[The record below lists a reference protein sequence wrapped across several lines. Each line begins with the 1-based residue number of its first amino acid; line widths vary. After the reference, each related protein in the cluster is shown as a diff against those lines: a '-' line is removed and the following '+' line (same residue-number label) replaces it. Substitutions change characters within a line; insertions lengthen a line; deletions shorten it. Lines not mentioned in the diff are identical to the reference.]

1 MRALVVLLLL
11 GVALAVY
18 FTGFA
23 DGAGGPMPDPTPTPG
38 PTGTS
43 APAMPTTG
51 PGLPAGV
58 EATRT
63 RIESKAAEGVATT
76 ATACIRVVDN
86 AANTPVLG
94 AAVRRVKDGS
104 ELAFTDERGL
114 ASLPLPGAEQ
124 LAVVLDGYLLRL
136 VPAQYGTDEK
146 DPQEVRLVRD
156 DWSPRRRFSFV
167 GPGGAPLPEAF
178 VRFRVTAPGSGA
190 PPVPR
195 DDAVLRRAWT
205 EHVMLASR
213 PVCSDVAVQLGA
225 YDENRVHRL
234 ADGAEVR
241 FVGAGEF
248 TIEAATA
255 SGFVARAQVRIEL
268 RQEAAF
274 RIDFVAGVFVA
285 GTVSVLEGGGPAA
298 GATVALAGGDP
309 LGLLATADA
318 AGRFQFGPLMPGP
331 VTLHVLAPG
340 MAPRAFGPLTAPA
353 TGLAIELQKLQ
364 QTLLRG
370 HVRELPGGEPVV
382 RATVVWA
389 GAGGAHQVFTGADGA
404 FVVPVDGKDPA
415 RLLIQADGFQAR
427 AEFVDPGAQ
436 AMDYGLWPAD
446 PARRLEKG
454 LTGVL
459 QGFVLD
465 GNGRPLPNVNVR
477 WRPVTRSAPAAV
489 PGRRVLEGG
498 TLALPLVAVS
508 DAAGAFRL
516 ETDQFG
522 PGQLLCGAAQ
532 NGLETQAIAGKVVDG
547 LRLQP

>member
-18 FTGFA
+18 FSGFA
-23 DGAGGPMPDPTPTPG
+23 AGGGG
-38 PTGTS
+38 PVPAPVPASTGPS
-43 APAMPTTG
+43 APAPVAAG

-63 RIESKAAEGVATT
+63 RIESKAAEQVAAA
-76 ATACIRVVDN
+76 ATACLRVVDHTG
-86 AANTPVLG
+86 NTPVLG

-104 ELAFTDERGL
+104 ELAFTDERGM
-114 ASLPLPGAEQ
+114 ASLPLPGPEQ

-156 DWSPRRRFSFV
+156 EWSPRRRFHFA
-167 GPGGAPLPEAF
+167 GPGGSPLPEAF
-178 VRFRVTAPGSGA
+178 VRFRVTAPTSAA

-195 DDAVLRRAWT
+195 DDTVLRRAWT

-248 TIEAATA
+248 AIEAATA
-255 SGFVARAQVRIEL
+255 DGFVARAQVGVVGK
-268 RQEAAF
+268 QDAAL
-274 RIDFVAGVFVA
+274 RIDFVAGAFVTGA
-285 GTVSVLEGGGPAA
+285 VTALEGGAPLA
-298 GATVALAGGDP
+298 GATVALGGGDP
-309 LGLLATADA
+309 LGLLATSDA
-318 AGRFQFGPLMPGP
+318 AGRFQFGPVMPGP
-331 VTLHVLAPG
+331 VTLHVHAAG

-364 QTLLRG
+364 QALLRG

-389 GAGGAHQVFTGADGA
+389 GAGGAHQVVTGADGA
-404 FVVPVDGKDPA
+404 FAVPVDGEDPA
-415 RLLIQADGFQAR
+415 RLLIQADGFQTR
-427 AEFVDPGAQ
+427 AEFVDPGAP

-454 LTGVL
+454 LTAVL

-465 GNGRPLPNVNVR
+465 GDGRPRPGVNVR
-477 WRPVTRSAPAAV
+477 WRPATRSAPAAV

-498 TLALPLVAVS
+498 TLALQLVAVT

-522 PGQLLCGAAQ
+522 PGHLLCGAAQ
-532 NGLETQAIAGKVVDG
+532 TGHEAQAVAGKVVEG